1 MEMGKVTN
9 WDDMEILLNEQF
21 GDLRD
26 DHNALHQAVVAI
38 YGVHDDSKTGCNA
51 A

>member
-1 MEMGKVTN
+1 MGKVTN
-9 WDDMEILLNEQF
+9 WDDMEILLNGQF

-26 DHNALHQAVVAI
+26 DHNALQQAVAAI
-38 YGVHDDSKTGCNA
+38 YGVHDNSETRCNA